1 MSAMPLT
8 IASLKSARHC
18 VVFQLL
24 KPIGGVR
31 ARPLGSANAGCG
43 GEAASVINPA
53 AAPATAAVAVSRA
66 AVNAAASL
74 VLRMGAPVGGLRVL
88 SALSC
93 CRLVSPELPR
103 RQKSDHSLLW
113 IERRSVGAGDVAARN
128 VT

>member
-53 AAPATAAVAVSRA
+53 AAPVAAAVAVSRA

-74 VLRMGAPVGGLRVL
+74 VLRMGAPVGWAPGAFCAQLLPARV
-88 SALSC
+88 A
-93 CRLVSPELPR
+93 RAAQAPE
-103 RQKSDHSLLW
+103 
-113 IERRSVGAGDVAARN
+113 VGSFPPVDRAA
-128 VT
+128 